1 MPVPF
6 IMPKFDMDQEK
17 ATIISWLKHEGDY
30 INLGETVLTVETEK
44 VAIDVPSPATGT
56 LTKILYKEGDVVPVT
71 EVIAYVLM
79 DGESS
84 TEIEAIISTLPSQP
98 EKAHLNSQEKSTH
111 LTPPTGLIKAT
122 PVAKRMA
129 NEEGL
134 DISKISPLGEKIKRA
149 DVERFIA
156 NKEPIKRVTI
166 PATPAARRLAR
177 ENGIVLETIKGSG
190 PRGRIQQDDVQEIV
204 RSISSQKTEIND
216 LEADM
221 LPLTSIQRTIAERMQ
236 LSFHE
241 APHIALTVS
250 VDVTDAEDARNYFN
264 DLAEKQGK
272 PRVTLTALLVKIV
285 GWALVRNPLLNSS
298 YYKDSIRLWKVV
310 NIGVATATPQ
320 GLVVP
325 VIKGVDH
332 MSVSEINSIL
342 IDLTNRARE
351 NKLNLED
358 VRGGTFTISNLG
370 MFGIDQFRAIIN
382 PPESAILAVG
392 RIVRR
397 PVVVDNQDRIEVRPI
412 LTLTLSAD
420 HRVIDGI
427 VAARFLNDL
436 VSGIEKP
443 SFLLY

>member
-1 MPVPF
+1 
-6 IMPKFDMDQEK
+6 
-17 ATIISWLKHEGDY
+17 
-30 INLGETVLTVETEK
+30 
-44 VAIDVPSPATGT
+44 
-56 LTKILYKEGDVVPVT
+56 
-71 EVIAYVLM
+71 
-79 DGESS
+79 
-84 TEIEAIISTLPSQP
+84 
-98 EKAHLNSQEKSTH
+98 
-111 LTPPTGLIKAT
+111 
-122 PVAKRMA
+122 
-129 NEEGL
+129 
-134 DISKISPLGEKIKRA
+134 
-149 DVERFIA
+149 
-156 NKEPIKRVTI
+156 
-166 PATPAARRLAR
+166 
-177 ENGIVLETIKGSG
+177 
-190 PRGRIQQDDVQEIV
+190 
-204 RSISSQKTEIND
+204 
-216 LEADM
+216 M

-241 APHIALTVS
+241 APHIALTVN
-250 VDVTDAEDARNYFN
+250 VDVKDAEEARNYFN
-264 DLAEKQGK
+264 NLAEKQGK

-285 GWALVRNPLLNSS
+285 GWALVRNPLINSS

-325 VIKGVDH
+325 VIKGADH
-332 MSVSEINSIL
+332 MNISEINSTL

-382 PPESAILAVG
+382 PPEAAILAVG

-397 PVVVDNQDRIEVRPI
+397 PIVVDNQDHVEVRPM

-427 VAARFLNDL
+427 VAARFLNDI